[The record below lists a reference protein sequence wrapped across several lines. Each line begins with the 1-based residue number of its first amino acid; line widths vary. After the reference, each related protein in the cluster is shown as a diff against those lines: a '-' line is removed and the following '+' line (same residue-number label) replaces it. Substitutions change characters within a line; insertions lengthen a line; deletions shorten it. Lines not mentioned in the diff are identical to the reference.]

1 MLKIKDDIDLKN
13 LKNIEFKE
21 SYDYF
26 YYEKARLQADICI
39 NKRTKTISLFDFNK
53 RKRDRREKTLN
64 EIPIVQGLI
73 KANLVVKE

>member
-1 MLKIKDDIDLKN
+1 MLKIRDDVDLKE
-13 LKNIEFKE
+13 LEEFGFKE
-21 SYDYF
+21 CYDYF

-53 RKRDRREKTLN
+53 RKRDRIEKTLN